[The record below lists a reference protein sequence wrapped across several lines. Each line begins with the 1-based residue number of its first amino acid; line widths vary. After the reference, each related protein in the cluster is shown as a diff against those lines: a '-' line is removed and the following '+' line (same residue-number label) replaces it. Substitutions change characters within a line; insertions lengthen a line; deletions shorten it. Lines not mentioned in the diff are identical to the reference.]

1 MLIKI
6 CGTVSPHCHG
16 DKNCPGFLIIEKDT
30 KILLDCGNGITRQ
43 LNMEEDLE
51 NLIIIISHL
60 HKDHYGDLLSLAY
73 TSYVHHNLGLLN
85 NKIKVYL
92 PKPNYKLEEATY
104 FTLSNEKVTRLLE
117 PTINDYKFLTN
128 LGTEQFLEFE
138 TYDENSKIKL
148 NDLELTFARN
158 PHQVNTY
165 STKVTTNS
173 NSIVYSSDTGYQGN
187 ILEEFAKNTDLLI
200 CESTYLKEHYRKS
213 DNHLYAHEAGLIA
226 EKAQP
231 KKLLLT
237 HFWPNIAKEK
247 YLLEAREIF
256 YSAEVAEEGKVLK
269 LERRYENDWLAYS

>member
-6 CGTVSPHCHG
+6 CGTVSPYCHG
-16 DKNCPGFLIIEKDT
+16 NKNCPGFLIIEKDT
-30 KILLDCGNGITRQ
+30 KVLLDCGNGIISQ

-51 NLIIIISHL
+51 NLTVIISHL

-73 TSYVHHNLGLLN
+73 TSYVHHNLGLLK

-92 PKPNYKLEEATY
+92 PKPNYKLEEVTY
-104 FTLSNEKVTRLLE
+104 TNLVNEKVTRLLE
-117 PTINDYKFLTN
+117 PTITDYKFLTN

-138 TYDENSKIKL
+138 TYDENTRLRLK
-148 NDLELTFARN
+148 NLELTFARN

-187 ILEEFAKNTDLLI
+187 SLEEFAKNTDLLI
-200 CESTYLKEHYRKS
+200 CESTYLKEHHKKT
-213 DNHLYAHEAGLIA
+213 DNHLYAHETGLIA
-226 EKAQP
+226 AKAQP
-231 KKLLLT
+231 QKLLLT

-247 YLLEAREIF
+247 YLHEAREIF
-256 YSAEVAEEGKVLK
+256 PSTEAAEEGKVLK
-269 LERRYENDWLAYS
+269 LERRNNND

>member
-269 LERRYENDWLAYS
+269 LERRYEND

>member
-16 DKNCPGFLIIEKDT
+16 DKNCPGFLIMEKDT
-30 KILLDCGNGITRQ
+30 KVLLDCGNGITRQ

-51 NLIIIISHL
+51 NLTIIISHL

-73 TSYVHHNLGLLN
+73 TSYVHHNLGLLKN
-85 NKIKVYL
+85 RIKVYL
-92 PKPNYKLEEATY
+92 PKPNNKLEEETY
-104 FTLSNEKVTRLLE
+104 INLVNEKVTRLLE

-138 TYDENSKIKL
+138 TYDENTKLKL

-231 KKLLLT
+231 KKMLLT
-237 HFWPNIAKEK
+237 HFWPNIVKEK
-247 YLLEAREIF
+247 YLQEAQEIF
-256 YSAEVAEEGKVLK
+256 PSVEVAQEGKVLK
-269 LERRYENDWLAYS
+269 LERRYKND